1 MSGRVVLG
9 RYRIVA
15 PLARGGMGIIYLG
28 RLEGAAG
35 FSKPVVIKTVIP
47 DAKDAR
53 AAQLFARE
61 ARIVSNLEHPSIVG
75 VLDFGEVDGEYI
87 MVLDYVHGFHLG
99 NWWRYVREARGSMPV
114 THAVEVMLPVL
125 DALDFAHRMKRADGT
140 PLDIVHRDISPANIL
155 IDHLGNVKLHDFGIA
170 RMADDEF
177 KTQDG
182 TFRGTLSFTAPETV
196 QGIAASPRSDLYA
209 CGVVLYQLLAGA
221 NPFRGE
227 LPSETLHRVMT
238 HVPPRLRLQRPD
250 VSEPLDAAIARA
262 IEKDPALRFDSA
274 SSFAAALRAARTWSE
289 PEATAD
295 MAEAIQRDFTGDEM
309 PAYLGVEALHV
320 RDTAWRAAQPTRDRV
335 PLASSRPP
343 AKPSREQITETGQL
357 SASDAASATV
367 QALPSASLME
377 LARQGAARTKRD
389 SDLTSLR
396 LAVADPVGVAAAAV
410 PTAPTAPI
418 APTAAAAEPAS
429 APRRR
434 LLAFAVVGG
443 VLAVGG
449 VAYPLLRREPAPS
462 APRFL
467 LIEKQADQESSVSPD
482 SSAVPPPTSAPAGVA
497 PSSAGGGGAVV
508 RAPRAGSEAASGS
521 TLTSAFQKQR
531 GRIEGCFRA
540 QPSDAAAL
548 PQVTI
553 RFQIEASG
561 VVRSA
566 ELSPASV
573 AGSPLGACLLGV
585 ARGTRF
591 PVGDA
596 PVSFTIPITAR
607 KAAGSIR

>member
-99 NWWRYVREARGSMPV
+99 NWWRYVRETRGSMPV
-114 THAVEVMLPVL
+114 AHAVEVMLPVL
-125 DALDFAHRMKRADGT
+125 DALDFAHRLKRADGT

-155 IDHLGNVKLHDFGIA
+155 LDHLGNVKLHDFGIA

-196 QGIAASPRSDLYA
+196 QGVEAGPRSDLYA
-209 CGVVLYQLLAGA
+209 CGVVLYQLIAGS

-238 HVPPRLRLQRPD
+238 HVPPLLRTRRDD
-250 VSEPLDAAIARA
+250 VGEALDAAIECAMQ
-262 IEKDPALRFDSA
+262 KDPALRFDSA

-289 PEATAD
+289 PEATAEL
-295 MAEAIQRDFTGDEM
+295 ASAIERDFTSQEM
-309 PAYLGVEALHV
+309 PAYLGVEPLQV
-320 RDTAWRAAQPTRDRV
+320 RDAAWRASQPARDE
-335 PLASSRPP
+335 PLSSSHPP
-343 AKPSREQITETGQL
+343 ARPAREQVPETGQL
-357 SASDAASATV
+357 SAGDLASATV
-367 QALPSASLME
+367 QAMPSDSLLR
-377 LARQGAARTKRD
+377 LARQGALRANGE
-389 SDLTSLR
+389 SDVTSLH
-396 LAVADPVGVAAAAV
+396 PSGEVAAAA
-410 PTAPTAPI
+410 I
-418 APTAAAAEPAS
+418 GAAAPAPPAS
-429 APRRR
+429 LKRRG
-434 LLAFAVVGG
+434 LVAFGILGG
-443 VLAVGG
+443 VLALGAA
-449 VAYPLLRREPAPS
+449 AYPLLRRQAPPAG
-462 APRFL
+462 PRFV
-467 LIEKQADQESSVSPD
+467 LIEKQTEPEEPPSATPRLVASSV
-482 SSAVPPPTSAPAGVA
+482 APAPA
-497 PSSAGGGGAVV
+497 PAASNASPSLVKAQRPAG
-508 RAPRAGSEAASGS
+508 EASGS
-521 TLTSAFQKQR
+521 TLTAAFQHQR
-531 GRIEGCFRA
+531 ARIESCFHA
-540 QPSDAAAL
+540 QPSEASAL
-548 PQVTI
+548 PQLTI

-561 VVRSA
+561 AVRSA
-566 ELSPASV
+566 ELSPASLS
-573 AGSPLGACLLGV
+573 GSPLGACVLGV
-585 ARGTRF
+585 ARATRF
-591 PVGDA
+591 PAGDA
-596 PVSFTIPITAR
+596 PVSFSIPITAH
-607 KAAGSIR
+607 KTAG